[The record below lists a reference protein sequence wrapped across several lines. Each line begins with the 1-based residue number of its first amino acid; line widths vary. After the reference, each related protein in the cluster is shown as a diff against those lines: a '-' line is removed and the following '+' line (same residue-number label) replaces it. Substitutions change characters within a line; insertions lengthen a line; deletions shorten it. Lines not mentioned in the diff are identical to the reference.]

1 LNDEFVWFGNIAERD
16 FKDMATANVTKIDY
30 YEVLSVSRDASD
42 QELKTSYRK
51 LAMQFHP
58 DRNPDDPTAEEKF
71 KECSEAYQVLSDPEK
86 RAAYDRYGHAAFQG
100 GGGAGGP
107 FGGAQGFNGQDL
119 GDIFGDLFGEM
130 FNMGGNGGRKASR
143 VQRGR
148 DLRYDLTLEFEEAV
162 FGKEKEITIRRMET
176 CTDCKG
182 SGAAKGKA
190 AVTCTQCGGRGQQ
203 RFQQGFFSVARTC
216 SVCGG
221 TGTLIVDPCTTCKG
235 DTRVQTEHKIMVKVP
250 AGVEQDTRIRYQGEG
265 EAGKF
270 AGPAGDLYVVLNVK
284 AHKFFERDG
293 DDLHCVMPISFPQ
306 AALGTELEIQT
317 LEGPAAIKVPEGTQS
332 GKEFK
337 LKGKGVPHLNSHGK
351 GDLIVEIRVQTPS
364 KLNKQQK
371 ELLKQLSETMVVE
384 NTPTSRG
391 LFEKVK
397 EMFS

>member
-1 LNDEFVWFGNIAERD
+1 
-16 FKDMATANVTKIDY
+16 MSATANVTKIDF
-30 YEVLSVSRDASD
+30 YEVLNVSRDASD
-42 QELKTSYRK
+42 QELKTAYRK
-51 LAMQFHP
+51 LAMQYHP

-86 RAAYDRYGHAAFQG
+86 RAAYDRYGHAAFSG
-100 GGGAGGP
+100 GGPGGNP
-107 FGGAQGFNGQDL
+107 FAGGAQDIS
-119 GDIFGDLFGEM
+119 DIFGDLFGEM
-130 FNMGGNGGRKASR
+130 FNMGGGGGRKASR

-176 CTDCKG
+176 CSDCKG

-190 AVTCTQCGGRGQQ
+190 PVTCTQCGGRGQQ

-221 TGTLIVDPCTTCKG
+221 TGTLIVDPCQTCRG
-235 DTRVQTEHKIMVKVP
+235 ETRVQAEHSILVKVP

-270 AGPAGDLYVVLNVK
+270 AGPAGDLYVVLSVK
-284 AHKFFERDG
+284 EHKFFERDG
-293 DDLHCVMPISFPQ
+293 DNLHCVMPISFPQ

-317 LEGPAAIKVPEGTQS
+317 LEGPATIKIPEGTQS
-332 GKEFK
+332 GKEFR
-337 LKGKGVPHLNSHGK
+337 LRGKGVPHLNSHGK
-351 GDLIVEIRVQTPS
+351 GDLIVEIRVQTPG

-371 ELLKQLSETMVVE
+371 ELLRQLGETIVVE
-384 NTPTSRG
+384 NTPTSRNI
-391 LFEKVK
+391 FSKMK
-397 EMFS
+397 EMFT

>member
-1 LNDEFVWFGNIAERD
+1 
-16 FKDMATANVTKIDY
+16 MATANVTKVDY
-30 YEVLSVSRDASD
+30 YEVLTVSRDASD
-42 QELKTSYRK
+42 SELKTAYRK
-51 LAMQFHP
+51 LAMQYHP
-58 DRNPDDPTAEEKF
+58 DRNPNDPSAEAKF
-71 KECSEAYQVLSDPEK
+71 KECSEAYSVLSDPDK
-86 RAAYDRYGHAAFQG
+86 RAAYDRYGHAAFQNG
-100 GGGAGGP
+100 GGGNPFTGG
-107 FGGAQGFNGQDL
+107 GFSGNVDL

-130 FNMGGNGGRKASR
+130 FNMGGTGGRRPSR

-148 DLRYDLTLEFEEAV
+148 DLQYDLTLEFEEAV

-190 AVTCTQCGGRGQQ
+190 AATCTQCGGRGQQ

-221 TGTLIVDPCTTCKG
+221 TGTLIVDPCPTCKG
-235 DTRVQTEHKIMVKVP
+235 ETRVQTEHKILVKVP
-250 AGVEQDTRIRYQGEG
+250 AGVEQDTRIRYSGEG
-265 EAGKF
+265 ESGKF

-284 AHKFFERDG
+284 PHKFFERDG

-306 AALGTELEIQT
+306 AALGTEVEIQT
-317 LEGPAAIKVPEGTQS
+317 LDGPASIKVPEATQS
-332 GKEFK
+332 GKTFR

-351 GDLIVEIRVQTPS
+351 GDLIVEIRVQTPNKLS
-364 KLNKQQK
+364 KAQK
-371 ELLKQLSETMVVE
+371 ELLRQLSETMVVE